1 MQFPP
6 YTPRFAC
13 KDLRVVELIRH
24 CEGAVRNKKLPD
36 SASAITRQGA
46 ALAGLRALRDNHGSL
61 HWNSPHVGDMEA
73 TKSLFGPVAMR
84 LATVIALTVLMLAAG
99 FLLWPRVSFWQQH
112 RLAIGMVAKLEQ
124 AKSPNSRALR
134 QIATIGYPAIDS
146 LILAAASE
154 QTQIALEAREIVEER
169 LAAWKNRSVADEDFS
184 LIVPVSILAS
194 ALAEHVDAL
203 GPHGQQWASK
213 LSLELVDLAAAMPA
227 AEAVQLLADCS
238 TVMSAVTPLGP
249 RMRTL
254 SSGNSSSPSNETAL
268 PLPSMKLP
276 HLASEQAMMGNEG
289 LLDLPFP
296 SMANELATPL
306 EPSDSTDMIPL
317 PRDSSWIPEWSRQ
330 APFASNSNPVDELP
344 QTGSAIAAPTDP
356 VLRIPSPDEMA
367 TLFQKLRLEETAGL
381 LNRIASSDHY
391 TAAVIRSVLKERGI
405 GSEELS
411 LAVRLAA
418 ADAAER
424 LELVDELKVL
434 PARTARRW
442 LRELLTDKNADVR
455 LKALTAMATTNDPE
469 LIGIA
474 REVAV
479 QDSDSRVTELA
490 ARIIREAR

>member
-1 MQFPP
+1 
-6 YTPRFAC
+6 
-13 KDLRVVELIRH
+13 
-24 CEGAVRNKKLPD
+24 
-36 SASAITRQGA
+36 
-46 ALAGLRALRDNHGSL
+46 
-61 HWNSPHVGDMEA
+61 
-73 TKSLFGPVAMR
+73 MR
-84 LATVIALTVLMLAAG
+84 LATVIALTVLMLAVG
-99 FLLWPRVSFWQQH
+99 ILLWPRVSFWQQH
-112 RLAIGMVAKLEQ
+112 RLAIGMVVKLEQ

-154 QTQIALEAREIVEER
+154 QTQIALEAREIVEEK

-227 AEAVQLLADCS
+227 AEAVPLLADCS
-238 TVMSAVTPLGP
+238 TVMAAVTPLGP

-254 SSGNSSSPSNETAL
+254 SSGNSPSPSNETAL

-276 HLASEQAMMGNEG
+276 HLASEQAMMGNVESLG
-289 LLDLPFP
+289 PPFP
-296 SMANELATPL
+296 SMADELATQL

-317 PRDSSWIPEWSRQ
+317 PRDSNWIPEWSRQ
-330 APFASNSNPVDELP
+330 APLASKPNTVDQLP
-344 QTGSAIAAPTDP
+344 LSDNATASPSDP

-367 TLFQKLRLEETAGL
+367 TLFEKLKLEETAGL
-381 LNRIASSDHY
+381 LNHLASSDHY

-411 LAVRLAA
+411 LASRLVA

-442 LRELLTDKNADVR
+442 LRQLLTDKNADVR